1 MEIGNQI
8 KALRLRRGTTQESL
22 AQHLGVTAQA
32 VSKWERGVATPD
44 IGMLPDI
51 SAYFGVTIDELFA
64 VSDDTR
70 MERIQNMLWDD
81 RYYDPAEVEATRE
94 FLLAKGKKEPENG
107 KVYELLAE
115 MENHLAQ
122 EHHEKAADYAKEA
135 LRRDWN
141 LRGPHSE
148 LEIAMHGCIHDW
160 NYNNHYLLI
169 NFYQD
174 HIQQNPQ
181 DWRAYLTI
189 MDQLIDDYRL
199 DEAEEYCRRFAQIDD
214 TYRVS
219 LYRGMIAWQRGERE
233 KAFDVWAD
241 MEQKHPEEWCV
252 WHNIGDYLARTGQYD
267 EAMSYYRKALDVQK
281 EPPLVDPLQAMAQL
295 CEIRG
300 DIPGALAAKREEAD
314 RIENQ
319 WHISGEELDCVL
331 RDIQRLEK
339 KLALTK

>member
-1 MEIGNQI
+1 MQIGNQI
-8 KALRLRRGTTQESL
+8 KALRKRRGVTQDAL
-22 AQHLGVTAQA
+22 AQHLNVTPQA

-64 VSDDTR
+64 ISDDTR

-81 RYYDPAEVEATRE
+81 RYYDPAEVESTRE
-94 FLLAKGKKEPENG
+94 FLLAKGTKEPENG
-107 KVYELLAE
+107 KVYEYLAE

-122 EHHEKAADYAKEA
+122 EHHEKAEKYAKEA

-148 LEIAMHGCIHDW
+148 LEIAMHGRIHDW

-174 HIQQNPQ
+174 HIRQNPQ
-181 DWRAYLTI
+181 DWRAYMTI

-199 DEAEEYCRRFAQIDD
+199 DEAEEYCKRFAQINDS
-214 TYRVS
+214 YRVP
-219 LYRGMIAWQRGERE
+219 LYLGMITWQRGERE
-233 KAFDVWAD
+233 KAFEIWAD
-241 MEQKHPEEWCV
+241 MERKYPDEWCV
-252 WHNIGDYLARTGQYD
+252 WHNIGDYFARSGRYD
-267 EAMSYYRKALDVQK
+267 EAMDYYRKALDVQK
-281 EPPLVDPLQAMAQL
+281 EPPLLDPLQAMAQL

-300 DIPGALAAKREEAD
+300 DIPGALAARREEAE
-314 RIENQ
+314 RIETQ
-319 WHISGEELDCVL
+319 WHISGEELDAVL
-331 RDIQRLEK
+331 RDIQRLEN
-339 KLALTK
+339 KLIQ

>member
-8 KALRLRRGTTQESL
+8 KSLRQRRGVTQESL

-64 VSDDTR
+64 LSDDTR

-81 RYYDPAEVEATRE
+81 RYYDPAEVENARE
-94 FLLAKGKKEPENG
+94 FLLNKGKREPQNG
-107 KVYELLAE
+107 KVYVHLAE

-122 EHHEKAADYAKEA
+122 EHQEKAAEYAKEA
-135 LRRDWN
+135 LRRDWD
-141 LRGPHSE
+141 LRGAHSE
-148 LEIAMHGCIHDW
+148 LEIAMNGRIHDW
-160 NYNNHYLLI
+160 NYGNHYLLI
-169 NFYQD
+169 NFFQE
-174 HIQQNPQ
+174 HIEKNPQ
-181 DWRAYLTI
+181 DWRAYMTI

-199 DEAEEYCRRFAQIDD
+199 DEAQQYCDAFSQINS
-214 TYRVS
+214 TYRVD

-233 KAFDVWAD
+233 LAFSIWAK
-241 MEQKHPEEWCV
+241 MEAEHPEEWCV
-252 WHNIGDYLARTGQYD
+252 WHNIGDYLARSGKYD
-267 EAMSYYRKALDVQK
+267 SAMEYYRRALSVQK
-281 EPPLVDPLQAMAQL
+281 EPPLLDPLEAMAQL

-300 DIPGALAAKREEAD
+300 DIPGALAARREEAN

-319 WHISGEELDCVL
+319 WQISGEELDMII

-339 KLALTK
+339 KLKT

>member
-1 MEIGNQI
+1 MQIGNQI
-8 KALRLRRGTTQESL
+8 KSLRQRRGVTQEAL
-22 AQHLGVTAQA
+22 AQHLNVTAQA

-64 VSDDTR
+64 ISDDTR

-81 RYYDPAEVEATRE
+81 RYYDPAEVESTQE
-94 FLLAKGKKEPENG
+94 FLLAKGTKEPENG
-107 KVYELLAE
+107 KVYEYLAE

-122 EHHEKAADYAKEA
+122 EHHEKAEKYAKEA

-148 LEIAMHGCIHDW
+148 LEIAMHGRIHDW

-174 HIQQNPQ
+174 HIRQNPQ
-181 DWRAYLTI
+181 DWRAYMTI

-199 DEAEEYCRRFAQIDD
+199 DEAEEYCKRFAQINDS
-214 TYRVS
+214 YRVP
-219 LYRGMIAWQRGERE
+219 LYLGMITWQRGERE
-233 KAFDVWAD
+233 KAFEIWAD
-241 MEQKHPEEWCV
+241 MERKYPDEWCV
-252 WHNIGDYLARTGQYD
+252 WHNIGDYFARSGRYD
-267 EAMSYYRKALDVQK
+267 EAMDYYRKALDVQK
-281 EPPLVDPLQAMAQL
+281 EPPLLDPLQAMAQL

-300 DIPGALAAKREEAD
+300 DIPGALAARREEAE
-314 RIENQ
+314 RIETQ
-319 WHISGEELDCVL
+319 WHISGEELDAVL

-339 KLALTK
+339 KLIQ

>member
-1 MEIGNQI
+1 MQIGNQI
-8 KALRLRRGTTQESL
+8 KSLRQRIGVTQEAL
-22 AQHLGVTAQA
+22 AQHLNVTAQA

-64 VSDDTR
+64 ISDDTR

-81 RYYDPAEVEATRE
+81 RYYDPAEVESTQE
-94 FLLAKGKKEPENG
+94 FLLAKGTKEPENG
-107 KVYELLAE
+107 KVYEYLAE

-122 EHHEKAADYAKEA
+122 EHHEKAEKYAKEA

-148 LEIAMHGCIHDW
+148 LEIAMHGRIHDW

-174 HIQQNPQ
+174 HIRQNPQ
-181 DWRAYLTI
+181 DWRAYMTI

-199 DEAEEYCRRFAQIDD
+199 DEAEEYCKRFAQINDS
-214 TYRVS
+214 YRVP
-219 LYRGMIAWQRGERE
+219 LYLGMITWQRGERE
-233 KAFDVWAD
+233 KAFEIWAD
-241 MEQKHPEEWCV
+241 MERKYPDEWCV
-252 WHNIGDYLARTGQYD
+252 WHNIGDYFARSGRYD
-267 EAMSYYRKALDVQK
+267 EAMDYYRKALDVQK
-281 EPPLVDPLQAMAQL
+281 EPPLLDPLQAMAQL

-300 DIPGALAAKREEAD
+300 DIPGALAARREEAE
-314 RIENQ
+314 RIETQ
-319 WHISGEELDCVL
+319 WHISGEELDAVL

-339 KLALTK
+339 KLIQ

>member
-1 MEIGNQI
+1 MEIGHQI
-8 KALRLRRGTTQESL
+8 KTLRQRRGITQEAL
-22 AQHLGVTAQA
+22 AKHLGVTAQA
-32 VSKWERGVATPD
+32 VSKWERGAATPD

-64 VSDDTR
+64 LSDDIR

-81 RYYDPAEVEATRE
+81 RYYDPAEVESTRV
-94 FLLAKGKKEPENG
+94 FLLNKGRKEPENG
-107 KVYELLAE
+107 KVYEFLAE

-122 EHHEKAADYAKEA
+122 EHHEKAAEYAKEA

-148 LEIAMHGCIHDW
+148 LEIAMNGRIHDW

-169 NFYQD
+169 NFYQE
-174 HIQQNPQ
+174 HIKQNPQ
-181 DWRAYLTI
+181 DWRAYMTI

-199 DEAEEYCRRFAQIDD
+199 EEAEQYCDRFAEINRS
-214 TYRVS
+214 YRVP
-219 LYRGMIAWQRGERE
+219 LYRGMIAWQRGERAT
-233 KAFDVWAD
+233 AFAIWAD
-241 MEQKHPEEWCV
+241 MEREYPEEWCV
-252 WHNIGDYLARTGQYD
+252 WHNLGDYLARSGQYD
-267 EAMSYYRKALDVQK
+267 KAMDYYRRALNVQK
-281 EPPLVDPLQAMAQL
+281 DPPMLDPLQAMAQL

-319 WHISGEELDCVL
+319 WHVSGEELDCVL
-331 RDIQRLEK
+331 RDIKRLEK
-339 KLALTK
+339 KL

>member
-8 KALRLRRGTTQESL
+8 KQLRQRRGITQEAL

-64 VSDDTR
+64 LSDDTR
-70 MERIQNMLWDD
+70 MERIRNMLWDD

-94 FLLAKGKKEPENG
+94 FLLNKGKKEPENG
-107 KVYELLAE
+107 AVYEHLAE

-122 EHHEKAADYAKEA
+122 EHHEKAVEYAKEA
-135 LRRDWN
+135 LRRDPE
-141 LRGPHSE
+141 LRNAHGE
-148 LEIAMHGCIHDW
+148 LNVAMHGRIPDW

-174 HIQQNPQ
+174 HIAKNPK
-181 DWRAYLTI
+181 DWRAFMWI

-199 DEAEEYCRRFAQIDD
+199 EEAEDYCRCFAEIND
-214 TYRVS
+214 TYRVA
-219 LYRGMIAWQRGERE
+219 LYRGMIAWQRGERAE
-233 KAFDVWAD
+233 AFSIWAE
-241 MEQKHPEEWCV
+241 MEANYPEEWCV
-252 WHNIGDYLARTGQYD
+252 WHNIGDYLARSGRYD
-267 EAMSYYRKALDVQK
+267 SAMDYYRKAMDVQK
-281 EPPLVDPLQAMAQL
+281 DPPMLDPLQAMAQL

-300 DIPGALAAKREEAD
+300 DIPGALAARREEAH
-314 RIENQ
+314 RIEHEWN
-319 WHISGEELDCVL
+319 ISGEELDMVL
-331 RDIQRLEK
+331 RDISRLEK
-339 KLALTK
+339 KLK